1 MATKFKEYR
10 AFSVWQALLYAL
22 IPNFEE
28 DVDPGNPLHQ
38 IAVQS
43 AILQISEFVGDRA
56 AREAIQSVAK
66 KSIAAN
72 AQKLAK

>member
-1 MATKFKEYR
+1 MATRIKEYR
-10 AFSVWQALLYAL
+10 AFSVWQALLYSL

-28 DVDPGNPLHQ
+28 EVDPGNPVHQ

-43 AILQISEFVGDRA
+43 AILQLADLVGDKA
-56 AREAIQSVAK
+56 AREGIQSIAK